1 MAAFSQEQIIK
12 FIRGISIRQIRLA
25 CGLVLFAY
33 LVSHF
38 LNHALGN
45 ISMDA
50 LATGVYYHTAFWQ
63 FLPVAIVFYTAAL
76 VHAGLGIWALY
87 ERRQFRWKA
96 VEPLQ
101 LVLGLSI
108 PALVITHIV
117 GVRLGHTLFGH
128 EKLYPQVFFAYWI
141 VWPYKMWLIFAVLTI
156 SWIHGC
162 IGLYFWLRMKAFFER
177 AAPTLLG
184 GAVLTMFR
192 ERFSQAI
199 TAALLWVVV
208 GLVLVIAY
216 SYRFEL
222 HDVADRVLVVLV
234 PGHVVSHGRSVEI
247 GRGNAGDFSITA
259 QINGARVAMVLDT
272 GASSVVLTREDAKAA
287 GLPLEVLNYTVNIDT
302 ANGRARAAPV
312 TLDRIAIGG
321 LVERSV
327 EALVAQPGQLK
338 MSLLGMSFLNRLQSW
353 QVSGDR
359 LVLQGYP

>member
-1 MAAFSQEQIIK
+1 M
-12 FIRGISIRQIRLA
+12 RNR
-25 CGLVLFAY
+25 
-33 LVSHF
+33 F
-38 LNHALGN
+38 LL
-45 ISMDA
+45 
-50 LATGVYYHTAFWQ
+50 L
-63 FLPVAIVFYTAAL
+63 LL
-76 VHAGLGIWALY
+76 
-87 ERRQFRWKA
+87 
-96 VEPLQ
+96 
-101 LVLGLSI
+101 
-108 PALVITHIV
+108 
-117 GVRLGHTLFGH
+117 
-128 EKLYPQVFFAYWI
+128 
-141 VWPYKMWLIFAVLTI
+141 
-156 SWIHGC
+156 
-162 IGLYFWLRMKAFFER
+162 IGLLIAILIVLARNAGGTVGPLSTGDFGSLAYKILILVF
-177 AAPTLLG
+177 LG

-208 GLVLVIAY
+208 GLVLVVAY

-222 HDVADRVLVVLV
+222 HQVADRVLVVLV

-247 GRGNAGDFSITA
+247 GRGNGGDFSITA

-272 GASSVVLTREDAKAA
+272 GASSVVLTRDDAKAA
-287 GLPLEVLNYTVNIDT
+287 GLPLEVLNYTVTIDT

-359 LVLQGYP
+359 LVLTGYP